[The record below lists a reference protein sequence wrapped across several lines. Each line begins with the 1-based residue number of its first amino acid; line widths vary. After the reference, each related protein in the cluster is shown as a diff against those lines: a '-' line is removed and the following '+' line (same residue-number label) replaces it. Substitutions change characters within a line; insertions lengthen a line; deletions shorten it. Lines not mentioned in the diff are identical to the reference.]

1 MIKQICILIMLI
13 KMRIS
18 TDIYTLIIEKNI
30 QIINLLI
37 SWLKI
42 CFEKILIFFF

>member
-13 KMRIS
+13 KMRIF
-18 TDIYTLIIEKNI
+18 TDIYILIIEKNI

-37 SWLKI
+37 KCVLKR
-42 CFEKILIFFF
+42 F